1 MARSRSRWLPALIP
15 VLGILSTCSESGPRD
30 RARVSGQIEATSVEV
45 AAEAGGRLIELKP
58 EEGDRVR
65 RDEVIARFDTRD
77 VELALR
83 RATAER
89 EHAVAQLKLLQAGAR
104 PEDIRQ
110 ASAQMESA
118 RAETSA
124 AEAELK
130 SAETDLERF
139 EQLLKSNSG
148 SQKQR
153 DDAAT
158 RRDVSRQRVEAARE
172 RERAGRE
179 NLARVRAG
187 ARAEE
192 IQAAQARVAVSD
204 AQIAALEK
212 TLDDATLRA
221 PVDGVVTEKLVQAG
235 EVVAPRTPLLVV
247 VDLDRA
253 WAEVFV
259 DEPDVPRLRLG
270 QAATLYTD
278 AGGPGIPGKV
288 SFISSKAEF
297 TPRNVQTAEERS
309 KLVYRVKIAVD
320 NREGVLK
327 EGMPIE
333 AEILFQPPVA
343 SDTRND

>member
-1 MARSRSRWLPALIP
+1 
-15 VLGILSTCSESGPRD
+15 
-30 RARVSGQIEATSVEV
+30 
-45 AAEAGGRLIELKP
+45 LKP

-83 RATAER
+83 RARAER

-110 ASAQMESA
+110 ASAQVESA

-158 RRDVSRQRVEAARE
+158 RRDVSRQRLEAARE

-187 ARAEE
+187 ARVEE
-192 IQAAQARVAVSD
+192 IQAAQARVAVDD
-204 AQIAALEK
+204 AQIAAFQK
-212 TLDDATLRA
+212 NLDDATLRA

-270 QAATLYTD
+270 QAATIYTD
-278 AGGPGIPGKV
+278 AGGPGIAGKV

-309 KLVYRVKIAVD
+309 KLVYRVKVAVD

-327 EGMPIE
+327 EGMPVE
-333 AEILFQPPVA
+333 AEILFQPPAA

>member
-1 MARSRSRWLPALIP
+1 MPKTSARWRSVLILI
-15 VLGILSTCSESGPRD
+15 LGMLSACAESGPRD
-30 RARVSGQIEATSVEV
+30 RARVSGQVEATSVEV
-45 AAEAGGRLIELKP
+45 AAETGGRLLELIP

-65 RDEVIARFDTRD
+65 RGEVVARFDTRD
-77 VELALR
+77 IELALQ

-89 EHAVAQLKLLQAGAR
+89 EQAVAQLKLLQAGAR

-110 ASAQMESA
+110 AAAQVESA
-118 RAETSA
+118 SA
-124 AEAELK
+124 DTNAAAAELK
-130 SAETDLERF
+130 AAETDLERF
-139 EQLLKSNSG
+139 EQLLRSSSG

-153 DDAAT
+153 DDAVT
-158 RRDVSRQRVEAARE
+158 RRDVARQRVEAARQ
-172 RERAGRE
+172 RERAAQE
-179 NLARVRAG
+179 NLAGLRSG
-187 ARAEE
+187 ARAQE
-192 IQAAQARVAVSD
+192 IQAARARVAIGD
-204 AQIAALEK
+204 AQIAALRK
-212 TLDDATLRA
+212 DLDDATVRA
-221 PVDGVVTEKLVQAG
+221 PVDGVVTEKLAQPG

-247 VDLDRA
+247 IDLDRA

-270 QAATLYTD
+270 QSATLYTD
-278 AGGPGIPGKV
+278 AGGPGIAGKV

-333 AEILFQPPVA
+333 AEIVFQRSA
-343 SDTRND
+343 GSDTRND